1 MIGQDLR
8 GRLHQQVVEGQPDLG
23 LGKRAIDAFAIDEQG
38 GRSLDFEPLGFGHRG
53 LDLGPILLGQ
63 AGVEEGGVD
72 LAQRALLAS
81 APLFGARAYGAVS
94 DNIQPI
100 GILAQP
106 SGSGS
111 AIISVDGQP
120 ARAFQIGDDVG
131 GRTLF
136 ALRDREIELEYHG
149 QHTTYR
155 LPEPRAAMAPGL
167 GIAPVPVQ

>member
-1 MIGQDLR
+1 MSTAARPRRAFDWPR
-8 GRLHQQVVEGQPDLG
+8 FAVEVILVALVCG
-23 LGKRAIDAFAIDEQG
+23 LLARWCTQLFTGNPIAP
-38 GRSLDFEPLGFGHRG
+38 PLPAAAATVAENGE
-53 LDLGPILLGQ
+53 DK
-63 AGVEEGGVD
+63 
-72 LAQRALLAS
+72 QRALLAS